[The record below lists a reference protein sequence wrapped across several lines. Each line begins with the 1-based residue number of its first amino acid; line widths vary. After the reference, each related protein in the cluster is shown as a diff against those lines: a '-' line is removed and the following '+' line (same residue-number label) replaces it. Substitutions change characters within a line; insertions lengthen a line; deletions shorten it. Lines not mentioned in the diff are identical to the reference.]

1 MTTYM
6 YEVEKSYNLGI
17 NYWRS
22 ISSQFY
28 GRLASAIHRVCNM
41 LISYS
46 NRVHAN
52 RHTLLTS
59 SKKWRSKKSQEKN
72 CGL

>member
-1 MTTYM
+1 MTTYR
-6 YEVEKSYNLGI
+6 YEMEKSYNLGI
-17 NYWRS
+17 NYWWG
-22 ISSQFY
+22 IGSQIH

-41 LISYS
+41 LISHS

-59 SKKWRSKKSQEKN
+59 SKKWRLKKSQEKN